1 MIFFDGVCNLCN
13 RLVDYV
19 IRRDR
24 AGRFH
29 FASLQGETAR
39 SRVPEFAAESGLST
53 VALATEAGVFT
64 RSEAIGRIL
73 RGLGGGSGWLG
84 RALLAIPRPLREWG
98 YRVVAARRY
107 RWFGRREVCRLPSPE
122 ERGRFLP

>member
-24 AGRFH
+24 AGRFQ

-39 SRVPEFAAESGLST
+39 SRLPDFAGESGLST
-53 VALATEAGVFT
+53 VALATDSGVFT

-73 RGLGGGSGWLG
+73 RGLGGGSGLVG
-84 RALLAIPRPLREWG
+84 RILLALPRPLREWG
-98 YRVVAARRY
+98 YRAVAGRRY
-107 RWFGRREVCRLPSPE
+107 RWFGRRDVCRLPSPE
-122 ERGRFLP
+122 ERARFLP